1 MAGLQG
7 MVFCLV
13 GAEEVSLEGGFFV
26 RGRWWDVKTWYV
38 YLCVCVQVCLISI
51 VGLFSLPP
59 SGSID
64 E

>member
-13 GAEEVSLEGGFFV
+13 GVEEGSLEGGFRSWSV
-26 RGRWWDVKTWYV
+26 VGYKDLDV
-38 YLCVCVQVCLISI
+38 YLCVCVEVCLISI